1 MIESYRSI
9 KPSISAAFQNCSL
22 EAIFILE
29 SGSEEGRVDAQRA
42 LKAGGNVGGRTEN
55 RLV

>member
-22 EAIFILE
+22 EVISILASE
-29 SGSEEGRVDAQRA
+29 SEEGRVEAHRA
-42 LKAGGNVGGRTEN
+42 LKAGGNVEGRIEN
-55 RLV
+55 RFV